1 VYLELW
7 KGSDCDAV
15 TAFFYCSSIFY
26 FLQRAKSEII
36 DVYVNVIASE
46 LFDGARRISYSTN
59 FRTEESMQIQNNV
72 FIITGGASGLGEATA
87 RMITANGGKV
97 VIADVQVEVGQKLA
111 TELNATFVKCDVTQ
125 EADGQA
131 VVAAATAAGTLRG
144 LINCAGVAPAVK
156 TVGKDGAH
164 PLELFQRVVNI
175 NLVGTFN
182 MARLAAEA
190 MSKTEATS
198 QDERGIII
206 NTASVAAYD
215 GQIGQAA
222 YASSKAAVVGLTLP
236 MARDLSRNGIRVMT
250 IAPGIFETPMLLGMP
265 QEVQDA
271 LGKMVP
277 FPSRL
282 GKPAEYAQLAQ
293 AIIEN
298 VMLNGETIRL
308 DGAIR
313 MQPK

>member
-1 VYLELW
+1 
-7 KGSDCDAV
+7 
-15 TAFFYCSSIFY
+15 
-26 FLQRAKSEII
+26 
-36 DVYVNVIASE
+36 
-46 LFDGARRISYSTN
+46 
-59 FRTEESMQIQNNV
+59 MQIQDNV

-97 VIADVQVEVGQKLA
+97 VIADVQVEAGQKLA
-111 TELNATFVKCDVTQ
+111 AELNATFVKCDVTQ

-156 TVGKDGAH
+156 TVGKEGAH

-190 MSKTEATS
+190 MSKTDAI

-206 NTASVAAYD
+206 NTASVAAFD
-215 GQIGQAA
+215 GQMGQAA

-282 GKPAEYAQLAQ
+282 GKPNEYAQLAKS
-293 AIIEN
+293 IIEN
-298 VMLNGETIRL
+298 MMLNGETIRL